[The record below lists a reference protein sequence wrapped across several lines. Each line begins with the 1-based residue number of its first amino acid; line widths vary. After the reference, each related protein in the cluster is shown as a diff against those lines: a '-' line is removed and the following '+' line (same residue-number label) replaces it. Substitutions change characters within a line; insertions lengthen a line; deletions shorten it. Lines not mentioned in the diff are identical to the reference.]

1 MKAAISGKLALGQT
15 RLSADIP
22 FFRAHGP
29 LWEHDVPPVHHG
41 PDPPPAH

>member
-1 MKAAISGKLALGQT
+1 MKAANSVKLALGQT

-22 FFRAHGP
+22 FFRASGP